1 MDALLK
7 KLNHR
12 PQVPV
17 TVLGAPPE
25 VEPLVDAWSAETKVR
40 RRLGRDEAFVV
51 AFVRSAAELAER
63 APKVAAVL
71 VDDGVLW
78 LAYPKKSSKRYRSDL
93 SRDDSWQPLGDL
105 GMEPVRQVAID
116 ADWSA
121 LRFRRA
127 EHIARLDR
135 DPSRLM
141 SAQGRT
147 RAAARPKAPGA
158 AGSTPSDA

>member
-12 PQVPV
+12 PGVAV

-25 VEPLVDAWSAETKVR
+25 VAPVLEAWAEETKVK
-40 RRLGRDEAFVV
+40 RRLGQQEPFVL
-51 AFVRSAAELAER
+51 AFVRTSAELAEW
-63 APKVAAVL
+63 APKVGTAL
-71 VDDGVLW
+71 GDDGVLW
-78 LAYPKKSSKRYRSDL
+78 IAYPKKSSKRYRSDL

-127 EHIARLDR
+127 EHISRLQR
-135 DPSRLM
+135 DPSRLL
-141 SAQGRT
+141 SSEGR
-147 RAAARPKAPGA
+147 RRRGA
-158 AGSTPSDA
+158 SDA

>member
-1 MDALLK
+1 MSARDSGGVDPLLK

-12 PQVPV
+12 PGVPL
-17 TVLGAPPE
+17 TVLGVPPE
-25 VEPLVDAWSAETKVR
+25 VEPVLARWADETTVR
-40 RRLGRDEAFVV
+40 RRLGRSEAFVL

-63 APKVAAVL
+63 APKAAAL

-78 LAYPKKSSKRYRSDL
+78 VAYPKKSSKRYTSDL

-105 GMEPVRQVAID
+105 GMEPVRQVALD

-127 EHIARLDR
+127 EHIGRLDR
-135 DPSRLM
+135 DPSRLL
-141 SAQGRT
+141 SAEGRR
-147 RAAARPKAPGA
+147 RAGRG
-158 AGSTPSDA
+158 